1 MQVRLNRFVL
11 CPAVDGG
18 GSAAA
23 AASNDADLENVNTH
37 DHTATDME
45 EEECRVIPLPSKW
58 VGYKEE
64 LQTIYRFS

>member
-1 MQVRLNRFVL
+1 ME
-11 CPAVDGG
+11 
-18 GSAAA
+18 AAPA
-23 AASNDADLENVNTH
+23 AASDDADLENVNTH
-37 DHTATDME
+37 DHADMEEEE

>member
-1 MQVRLNRFVL
+1 MRLNRFCIVS
-11 CPAVDGG
+11 GG
-18 GSAAA
+18 GWRRPA
-23 AASNDADLENVNTH
+23 AASDDADLENVNTH

-45 EEECRVIPLPSKW
+45 EEEECRVIPVPSKW

>member
-1 MQVRLNRFVL
+1 MSAGCRRVRLNRFVL

-23 AASNDADLENVNTH
+23 ASDDADLENVNTH

-45 EEECRVIPLPSKW
+45 E
-58 VGYKEE
+58 
-64 LQTIYRFS
+64 